1 MTRDGGSGAPP
12 GPDIRGR
19 HPVLGLALRRFGSGV
34 LLLFLVATATF
45 ALVSLAPG
53 DIASRLSDPRIP
65 PAARERWRQHFG
77 LDRPWPL
84 RYGEWLAAAAEGDF
98 GTSWLHH
105 REVAAVLGEALP
117 KTLLLTSVGLFLE
130 LVGGIALALAQ
141 IRRPHGFADR
151 TITVA
156 TLAAYAMPTFMV
168 ALGLVYL
175 CSFRLGLFP
184 ASHLFSP
191 EGEMAT
197 GWRRLADLLH
207 HLVLPA
213 LAVGVAGAG
222 AVARYLRG
230 SLLDERTQGYV
241 VAARARGCS
250 LWRATL
256 VHALPN
262 ALLPLITMIGLSIPF
277 LVSGSLVIEVVFAW
291 PGMGQVMY
299 NAALARDV
307 PLLMGGTVVAT
318 VAVVAGNLV
327 ADVAYAAADPR
338 VRL

>member
-1 MTRDGGSGAPP
+1 VTHGGGEGAAPRP
-12 GPDIRGR
+12 GIRGR
-19 HPVLGLALRRFGSGV
+19 HPLLAFALRRLGSGA

-77 LDRPWPL
+77 LDRPWPA
-84 RYGEWLAAAAEGDF
+84 RYGRWLAAAASGDF

-105 REVAAVLGEALP
+105 REVGAVLGDALP

-130 LVGGIALALAQ
+130 LVGGVALALAQ
-141 IRRPHGFADR
+141 IRRPHGTADR
-151 TITVA
+151 TISVV
-156 TLAAYAMPTFMV
+156 TLTAYAMPTFMV

-175 CSFRLGLFP
+175 FSFRLGLFP
-184 ASHLFSP
+184 ASHMLSP
-191 EGEMAT
+191 EGELAT

-222 AVARYLRG
+222 AVARYVRG
-230 SLLDERTQGYV
+230 SLLDEHAQGYI

-250 LWRATL
+250 QWRATL

-262 ALLPLITMIGLSIPF
+262 SLLPLITMTGLSIPF

-318 VAVVAGNLV
+318 VAVVVGNLL
-327 ADVAYAAADPR
+327 ADVTYAAADPR